1 MGKITLKAIE
11 ELKKIR
17 NCFKST
23 IGYQKY
29 EVNVFDALN
38 ERYIE
43 AGKIIDEFERGQK
56 DDTRKSNCNIPLV
69 SQRSELLAFA
79 KEMQNIGFNEMDDVE
94 KVVDIYIKA
103 NCC

>member
-11 ELKKIR
+11 ELKKFR
-17 NCFKST
+17 KCFRST

-43 AGKIIDEFERGQK
+43 AGKIIDEFERGQ
-56 DDTRKSNCNIPLV
+56 S
-69 SQRSELLAFA
+69 
-79 KEMQNIGFNEMDDVE
+79 DV
-94 KVVDIYIKA
+94 
-103 NCC
+103 